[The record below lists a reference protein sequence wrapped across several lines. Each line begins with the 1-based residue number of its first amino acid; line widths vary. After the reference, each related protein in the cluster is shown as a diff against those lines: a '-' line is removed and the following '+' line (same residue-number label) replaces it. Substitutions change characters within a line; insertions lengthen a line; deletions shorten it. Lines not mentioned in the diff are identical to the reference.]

1 MTLLEEEP
9 SSSTPSTRPSVEDI
23 RARRGGIDVVGG
35 MTKDELEQFLN
46 DVNDWEEKLNEKG
59 GKFFDKFAFQVDQ
72 FQKTMWDNGG
82 NIINDQLGQVNKEKG
97 NGETKI
103 HSVISFNIYYKEEFL
118 IKMLEKLI
126 KEGNFD
132 VICLQEMCGPWLVAN
147 KTVKFDA
154 AKKNGAT
161 WDSHGQNICGRML
174 ENEELSKMIDII
186 DSEAPTAPAPAPAAE
201 PAPTSSS
208 SNPSSEFRIKPS
220 RVRVNEHLAGWIH
233 PRFGAQRLNWH
244 RTIQDLTEYI
254 DDQDRKATLNK
265 GLDVED
271 IIGGGG
277 LGSTFN
283 SVKWAKWWLDYF
295 TTYTIVPTGGT
306 EPGYVT
312 ADFKEDSELK
322 DYSIIFAPANHTNG
336 FYLCSFGN
344 AIIYKKN
351 QRKVED
357 VPIIKHSDAPVPT
370 SKSGFADDD
379 HYGPVEGRNALK
391 VKIDDINYICMHLDE
406 KSFWKSQVVMLNK
419 WIEER
424 LFDEECIVCGDMN
437 VMDVTINP
445 IKTLL
450 LEGHRDYSIAGDAK
464 LNDEVKGEGQV
475 GEGNKHSD
483 RSKILWN
490 LFAQDQTNKKKL
502 TSIYEKVGGGTH
514 IRTVA
519 NGGGVDY
526 VGYSPAYEGIQ
537 TGVIYPVLPEDELQ
551 EQEKDDVV
559 KRMGGWPP
567 SRLFPTWRGY
577 CISDH
582 WLPFLVFKTI
592 KKTPQ
597 TQTQPPP
604 PSETETAGAE
614 ADTPIG
620 DGQA

>member
-1 MTLLEEEP
+1 MDEN
-9 SSSTPSTRPSVEDI
+9 
-23 RARRGGIDVVGG
+23 
-35 MTKDELEQFLN
+35 ELEKFLN
-46 DVNDWEEKLNEKG
+46 DVKGAKVGEGTPFPSTFDW
-59 GKFFDKFAFQVDQ
+59 QVNQ
-72 FQKTMWDNGG
+72 FQETMWA
-82 NIINDQLGQVNKEKG
+82 NDGKMIDEQLKKVAIKKG
-97 NGETKI
+97 NDENN

-118 IKMLEKLI
+118 TKMLEKLI

-132 VICLQEMCGPWLVAN
+132 VICLQEMCGPWLVAQEN
-147 KTVKFDA
+147 VNFDA

-208 SNPSSEFRIKPS
+208 SNSSFEFRIKPS

-254 DDQDRKATLNK
+254 ADQDRKATLNK

-379 HYGPVEGRNALK
+379 QYGPVEGRNALK
-391 VKIDDINYICMHLDE
+391 VKINNINYICMHLDE
-406 KSFWKSQVVMLNK
+406 KPFWGSQVVMLNK
-419 WIEER
+419 WIEDG
-424 LFDEECIVCGDMN
+424 LFKDDALDDACIVCGDMN
-437 VMDVTINP
+437 VMDITIDP
-445 IKTLL
+445 IKRLL
-450 LEGHRDYSIAGDAK
+450 KEHPKYSIGASAT
-464 LNDEVKGEGQV
+464 LDEDVKDEIPEFLLGTNPPP
-475 GEGNKHSD
+475 GNQHSD
-483 RSKILWN
+483 RSKSLWN
-490 LFAQDQTNKKKL
+490 LFKIQLKL
-502 TSIYEKVGGGTH
+502 TSIYEKAQEANNQH

-526 VGYSPAYEGIQ
+526 VGYSPAFEGIQ
-537 TGVIYPVLPEDELQ
+537 TGVIYPVLPL
-551 EQEKDDVV
+551 EKWTVGCEGGRV
-559 KRMGGWPP
+559 RTWPPPAGWPVA
-567 SRLFPTWRGY
+567 RRY

-582 WLPFLVFKTI
+582 WLPFLVFK

-597 TQTQPPP
+597 TQLGEQADEAPPP

-614 ADTPIG
+614 AAQPPETRT
-620 DGQA
+620 